1 MRHGSLHHPPRYT
14 AYPLAVLCPCPREVS
29 SIQLQSQRRR
39 IWHSFQHPCLGS
51 VKYARLKTDRIR
63 IRDAMVKSS
72 TKRAFALLLRTEIAI
87 DQSPEGTSY
96 NDGACSY
103 KSSTLFCSKC
113 LFGPHIYLADTR
125 NTYTLN
131 TRSLL
136 DTMVAIK
143 SLALLA
149 LAQLTLARPS
159 PPSPP
164 PAFQVTRLNTF
175 EPTGRP
181 EDHSPYRVGFNVTD
195 PSDAAATF
203 CETRWPYA
211 EYNTGYPHDYVRTL
225 TSSQANSS
233 ILLMRSNLA
242 CELHNSCWDDR
253 SGVGVQVRRLC
264 DLL

>member
-1 MRHGSLHHPPRYT
+1 
-14 AYPLAVLCPCPREVS
+14 
-29 SIQLQSQRRR
+29 
-39 IWHSFQHPCLGS
+39 
-51 VKYARLKTDRIR
+51 
-63 IRDAMVKSS
+63 MVKSS

-211 EYNTGYPHDYVRTL
+211 EYNTGYPHDYLVNCTTPAGTIDPAWAFKFVDYATYYNFTLDVRH
-225 TSSQANSS
+225 TSRKHGRRTTRFAKGLVGFD
-233 ILLMRSNLA
+233 ILQCA
-242 CELHNSCWDDR
+242 HAA
-253 SGVGVQVRRLC
+253 SGFSVCNQKEGVQFPLQVY
-264 DLL
+264 DVEH